1 MQTKEFIF
9 YNKYVFLQSFPST
22 LNIPSVKIDE
32 DKDQKCSIESITS
45 VNSTSSPKPFSRRAT
60 LAQLHNFTTM
70 TPQEIAQ
77 WIDRRSRIVFPVAFI
92 IFNILYWSFIWI

>member
-1 MQTKEFIF
+1 MT
-9 YNKYVFLQSFPST
+9 
-22 LNIPSVKIDE
+22 
-32 DKDQKCSIESITS
+32 
-45 VNSTSSPKPFSRRAT
+45 VNSTSSPKPLQRRAT

-92 IFNILYWSFIWI
+92 IFNIFYWSFIWI

>member
-1 MQTKEFIF
+1 M
-9 YNKYVFLQSFPST
+9 QSFPST
-22 LNIPSVKIDE
+22 LNIPSVKIEE
-32 DKDQKCSIESITS
+32 DKDQECSIGSIMT
-45 VNSTSSPKPFSRRAT
+45 VNSTSSPKPFQRRAT